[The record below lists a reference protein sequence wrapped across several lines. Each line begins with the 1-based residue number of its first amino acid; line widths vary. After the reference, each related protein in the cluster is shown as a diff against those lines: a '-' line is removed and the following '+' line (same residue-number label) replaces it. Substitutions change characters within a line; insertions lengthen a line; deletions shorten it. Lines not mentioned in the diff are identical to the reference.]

1 MKKIIFILIVFG
13 IVISAFTQDE
23 IPMNYLL
30 ESVSHETDAQ
40 MKKGSKYIIDF
51 YKSINFPIKITKID
65 LRVFSSFDEYKSH
78 QKLNSN
84 ARSDNGYF
92 SISKQEI
99 ILFDNDRILKTFN
112 HEFNHYLLRSNFKSP
127 PKWINEG
134 LSEYFEFINIADSCY
149 VLPQKK
155 KIARIKNWIGTGL
168 DNDIEQIL
176 IVSNEQWS
184 KQNIEPEYRSSTIS
198 YAIVL
203 FLMSNKDSELII
215 GEIINK
221 LMNEEKSV
229 DIISNLYPG
238 GFVEFKNNFIK
249 FYKEWNL

>member
-1 MKKIIFILIVFG
+1 MKKLIFILFVFG
-13 IVISAFTQDE
+13 IVISAFTQEE
-23 IPMNYLL
+23 ITMNYI
-30 ESVSHETDAQ
+30 SGKVSQETENK
-40 MKKGSKYIIDF
+40 MKKGSQFIVDF
-51 YKSINFPIKITKID
+51 YKKIGFPITISKID
-65 LRVFSSFDEYKSH
+65 LRVFSSFDKYKSH
-78 QKLNSN
+78 QELNSN
-84 ARSDNGYF
+84 ARSNNGYF

-99 ILFDNDRILKTFN
+99 VLFDNDRMLKTFN

-134 LSEYFEFINIADSCY
+134 LSEYFEFLNVADSCY

-176 IVSNEQWS
+176 IVSNEQWT
-184 KQNIEPEYRSSTIS
+184 KQNIKPEYRSSTIS

-215 GEIINK
+215 GKIINK